1 MNENSGDA
9 VVAAPATA
17 AGAASPEALRP
28 DAGHRRV
35 HDWQVRVSIFSS
47 DDESEA
53 HVVLVSDAP
62 THLTASG
69 HSRRSRGDY
78 PTPEIGDEIA
88 VARALHR
95 LADRLLDTAVGD
107 IEQLT
112 EEHDVTLRPL

>member
-1 MNENSGDA
+1 MNENSGDP
-9 VVAAPATA
+9 VVPAPTNATDA
-17 AGAASPEALRP
+17 PLPEALRP

-53 HVVLVSDAP
+53 HAVLVSDAP
-62 THLTASG
+62 THLTARG
-69 HSRRSRGDY
+69 HSRRSPGDY
-78 PTPEIGDEIA
+78 PTPEIGDEVA

-95 LADRLLDTAVGD
+95 LADLLLDTAAGD

-112 EEHDVTLRPL
+112 DEHDVSLRPL